1 MDRIKRIG
9 IISAG
14 LMAAGITGLLSII
27 GLVPVILILIYIIK
41 GIAGAGFFTTQK
53 AQQVVYTSVD
63 AASVPPATTDYTPT
77 YYTPAT
83 TSHSGTDLIGNLT
96 AHIFSNLV
104 VEIIIGIFILMII
117 GFIIGAL
124 IAIIYN
130 IVAKFTGGIEAELE
144 HYEQVKTTLANP
156 TTVNVY
162 SRQNERDYRRDIY
175 SRPNERVY
183 RTNDDYQMDDQYFSR

>member
-14 LMAAGITGLLSII
+14 LMASGITGLISII
-27 GLVPVILILIYIIK
+27 AVLPAILISMYIFL
-41 GIAGAGFFTTQK
+41 GAGTGFFTTKK

-83 TSHSGTDLIGNLT
+83 TAHSGTDLIGNLI

-104 VEIIIGIFILMII
+104 VDIIIGIFILMII

-162 SRQNERDYRRDIY
+162 SRPNERVYRQDTY

-183 RTNDDYQMDDQYFSR
+183 RTNDDYQMDDQYFTR